1 MSGRS
6 GKRERSPVRIPFDR
20 FRLPQWPPYPAPHVA
35 RKHPAHPEHQ
45 LSDPIEE
52 AIEVYEL
59 IAGRFLD
66 DHLVLR
72 PGSTAGIKVPL
83 RQYAD
88 LERAAAA
95 GEAAPAWLV
104 KAARQR
110 WAVDLTPAR
119 PLRDYL
125 LVRAP
130 ADPQYS
136 RASWEINLG
145 CNYDCE
151 HCYLGEKTFEGLGM
165 DDKARLLHL
174 MRDAGVLWL
183 QITGGEPTVD
193 RDFTDAY
200 TLAHELGMMLTVSTN
215 GSRLWQPK
223 VLDVL
228 TRMPAYRV
236 VVSVYGASVASYDG
250 LTRRKGSFATFKK
263 GMAAALEAGIPMRLN
278 LVVTEHCADEEA
290 AMVAMAENWGLEHN
304 SYVNMAPTIYGGAE
318 SLPAQSARHLRQ
330 RKVFT
335 GCNAGHTFFHSD
347 PHGKASICKVGRDP
361 AVDLMTEGLDGL
373 RRLGAI
379 ADSLMLRTGGC
390 SGCRLSGSCGVCRPM
405 AKLYQEAKAPLAS
418 YCQHGRPREEVSA

>member
-1 MSGRS
+1 M
-6 GKRERSPVRIPFDR
+6 
-20 FRLPQWPPYPAPHVA
+20 H
-35 RKHPAHPEHQ
+35 
-45 LSDPIEE
+45 
-52 AIEVYEL
+52 EL
-59 IAGRFLD
+59 IASRFLD
-66 DHLVLR
+66 DYLVVH

-83 RQYAD
+83 RQYTD
-88 LERAAAA
+88 LERATAA
-95 GEAAPAWLV
+95 GEATPPWLV

-110 WAVDLTPAR
+110 WAMDLTPVR

-125 LVRAP
+125 LVRAA

-151 HCYLGEKTFEGLGM
+151 HCYLGEKTFEGLNM

-223 VLDVL
+223 ILDVL

-236 VVSVYGASVASYDG
+236 VVSVYGASAASYDG
-250 LTRRKGSFATFKK
+250 LTRRKGSFATFHK

-278 LVVTEHCADEEA
+278 LVVTEHSTDEEA

-318 SLPAQSARHLRQ
+318 SLPAQSAKHLRQ

-361 AVDLMTEGLDGL
+361 GVDLMTEGLDGL

-390 SGCRLSGSCGVCRPM
+390 TGCRLSGSCGVCRPM